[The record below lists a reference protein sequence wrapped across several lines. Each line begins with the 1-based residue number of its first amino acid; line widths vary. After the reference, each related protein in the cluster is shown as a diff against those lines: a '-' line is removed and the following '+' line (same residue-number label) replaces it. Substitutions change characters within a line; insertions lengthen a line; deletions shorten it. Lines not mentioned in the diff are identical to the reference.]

1 MFSVEKSI
9 FNSAVCD
16 LVDKYISAAIVEES
30 KYKSPQYSK
39 SGQIELSGSLIQ
51 VKCDTEEHAH
61 SRFTSRAGFPTDK

>member
-9 FNSAVCD
+9 FNSTVCD

-39 SGQIELSGSLIQ
+39 SGQIELSGSPIQ
-51 VKCDTEEHAH
+51 VKCDTEEHTVG
-61 SRFTSRAGFPTDK
+61 SLSRASFPTDR